1 MKLVTFFMLSF
12 LCCQAS
18 AVSKQE
24 GQTATFHAKTTGHV
38 SSYHWNFTQNNETE
52 EIIRVEG
59 GIIKFKGTRFED
71 RLQTNVKNASITISK
86 LNLNDSG
93 TFEGFISTDRGHF
106 RHNVSLSVTGSDPLT
121 YSCQLGHDVTLKS
134 GLQTT
139 EMGHSANWTNGS
151 GFNGKEIASFQNS
164 VVRYGDGFNNFFLN
178 KTNLDLTIIQVTN
191 NQSGFYCSEIKLNQC
206 HQISL
211 KHQVKV
217 YDPVSTPN
225 IIKVPQPARR
235 FCAAK
240 CSVKNG
246 PDLNLT
252 WYYGD
257 IIISNISNPNTSI
270 LTLQIEIQREDI
282 SNYSCRAQNPVSL
295 EMTPLSS
302 VWHPCHS
309 STTSAA
315 PTETRNHELQN
326 LASCQDAD
334 GHLLENLEG
343 RNYGSANPTNQ
354 T

>member
-1 MKLVTFFMLSF
+1 MKLVLFFMLSL
-12 LCCQAS
+12 LCCLAS
-18 AVSKQE
+18 VIVKQE
-24 GQTATFHAKTTGHV
+24 GQTATFHAKTTVHV
-38 SSYHWNFTQNNETE
+38 FSYRWNFTQNNETE
-52 EIIRVEG
+52 EVIRVEE
-59 GIIKFKGTRFED
+59 GIIKFKGTRFKN
-71 RLQTNVKNASITISK
+71 RLQTNVKTASITISN
-86 LNLNDSG
+86 LILNDNG
-93 TFEGFISTDRGHF
+93 TFTGCITTDKGQIYP
-106 RHNVSLSVTGSDPLT
+106 NVSLFVTGNDLLT
-121 YSCQLGHDVTLKS
+121 YNCQLGHNVTLKS

-151 GFNGKEIASFQNS
+151 DFNGKEFASFQNS
-164 VVRYGDGFNNFFLN
+164 VIRYGDGFNNFFLN

-191 NQSGFYCSEIKLNQC
+191 NQRGFYCSELKMNNYLHIGR
-206 HQISL
+206 
-211 KHQVKV
+211 KHQVIV

-225 IIKVPQPARR
+225 ITNVAQPARR

-257 IIISNISNPNTSI
+257 IIISNISNPNISI

-282 SNYSCRAQNPVSL
+282 SNYSCRAQNSVSL
-295 EMTPLSS
+295 EMTPLSL

-315 PTETRNHELQN
+315 LTKTRNHELQN
-326 LASCQDAD
+326 LASCQDPD
-334 GHLLENLEG
+334 EHLENLEG